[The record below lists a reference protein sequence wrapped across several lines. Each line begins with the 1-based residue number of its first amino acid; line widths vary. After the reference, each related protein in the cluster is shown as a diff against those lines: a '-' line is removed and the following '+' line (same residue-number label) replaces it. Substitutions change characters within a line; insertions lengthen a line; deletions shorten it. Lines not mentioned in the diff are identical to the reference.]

1 MGHRLRLCGAA
12 GSWRFPGVTGDEV
25 TTEGAAWLKKEWD
38 VVRGLQPSERREFSG
53 RRLSERGSLLGR
65 RSSMR
70 GKGLGKEGDY

>member
-1 MGHRLRLCGAA
+1 VGHRLRLCGAA

-53 RRLSERGSLLGR
+53 RRLSEGGELAGQ
-65 RSSMR
+65 
-70 GKGLGKEGDY
+70 KELNEREGAG